1 MDQIFLYNIR
11 YMLSFNYNL
20 CCILVLFICF
30 NLLLYRLKPNSM
42 FYKGRFRRFGLSNNE
57 TDISLIESIVTFIKL
72 DFESIFND
80 NISIS
85 VEGE

>member
-42 FYKGRFRRFGLSNNE
+42 FYKDRFRRFGLSNNE
-57 TDISLIESIVTFIKL
+57 TVFPFWLVSLIFGIFLYLFFILKY
-72 DFESIFND
+72 
-80 NISIS
+80 
-85 VEGE
+85 GEYV

>member
-57 TDISLIESIVTFIKL
+57 TVFPFWLVSLIFGIFLYLFFILKY
-72 DFESIFND
+72 
-80 NISIS
+80 
-85 VEGE
+85 GEYV